1 MIFKGVGHTCFKRKY
16 VTLTKVSRYAR
27 DDKGK
32 SKPILMKLYFK
43 RLHEGGKDF
52 LREGVNTQHNIN
64 IFRHFSI

>member
-32 SKPILMKLYFK
+32 SKSILMKLYLK
-43 RLHEGGKDF
+43 GKIF
-52 LREGVNTQHNIN
+52 LREGGQH
-64 IFRHFSI
+64 ST